1 MQPGFTLA
9 PRDPFADAKETLSSW
24 DNCMAK
30 DYCKS
35 VVTTCIDCHSLAHPV

>member
-9 PRDPFADAKETLSSW
+9 PRDPFADAKQTLSSW

-35 VVTTCIDCHSLAHPV
+35 VFKSCPAYCPVTYAV

>member
-35 VVTTCIDCHSLAHPV
+35 VESCPAASPVAYAV

>member
-9 PRDPFADAKETLSSW
+9 ARDPFADAKQTLSSW

-30 DYCKS
+30 NYCKS
-35 VVTTCIDCHSLAHPV
+35 VSRRPA

>member
-9 PRDPFADAKETLSSW
+9 PRDPFADVKQTLSSW
-24 DNCMAK
+24 DSCMAK

-35 VVTTCIDCHSLAHPV
+35 VLKSCPAYSPVTYAV

>member
-9 PRDPFADAKETLSSW
+9 PRDPFADAKQAFSSW

-35 VVTTCIDCHSLAHPV
+35 VSDTRPRRLLPAHAV

>member
-1 MQPGFTLA
+1 MQPGFTVV
-9 PRDPFADAKETLSSW
+9 PRGPFEDAKETLSSW

-35 VVTTCIDCHSLAHPV
+35 VIAT

>member
-1 MQPGFTLA
+1 MLSADAGALLPLLTEVP
-9 PRDPFADAKETLSSW
+9 PRDPFADAKQTLSSW

-35 VVTTCIDCHSLAHPV
+35 V